1 MSEKPKK
8 VFIVGCAPSRD
19 LVPWDEVKAGKAEA
33 WGVNNL
39 FHSMPLEQYPFTR
52 FFEIHHIDKLEDG
65 TMRRRFDPVFRGQ
78 KVNEYLA
85 GGTHP
90 QTGEHIKGLADLNI
104 PVYMQKL
111 WPEVP
116 NAVVYPLEQ
125 MVAQFGDYF
134 TNTISFELALAITEG
149 FEEIHVYGVDMA
161 VSSKMFLHN
170 EYSQQRPSCEFFLG
184 IAMGKGIK
192 IFIPD
197 TSDLLKTRF
206 MYAYEEPQA
215 HKWQHKT
222 QEMLR
227 TIGQQKA
234 KAINQ
239 KHEMQRKEDQA
250 LGAELA
256 IMEMDK
262 IWQ

>member
-1 MSEKPKK
+1 MTEKPKK

-19 LVPWDEVKAGKAEA
+19 LVPWDEVREGKAEA

-39 FHSMPLEQYPFTR
+39 FHSMPLSKYPFTR
-52 FFEIHHIDKLEDG
+52 WFEIHYMDKTEDG
-65 TMRRRFDPVFRGQ
+65 TIRRRFNPVFRGQ
-78 KVNEYLA
+78 KVNEYFT
-85 GGTHP
+85 GGTAP
-90 QTGEHIKGLADLNI
+90 NGEPIQGLATIGI

-116 NAVVYPLEQ
+116 NGIIYPLEQ
-125 MVAQFGDYF
+125 VVAKFGDYL
-134 TNTISFELALAITEG
+134 TNTVSFELALAILEG

-170 EYSQQRPSCEFFLG
+170 EYSNQRPSCEYFLG
-184 IAMGKGIK
+184 VAKGMGIK
-192 IFIPD
+192 IYIPD

-215 HKWQHKT
+215 HKWQKKT
-222 QEMLR
+222 EQMLQ
-227 TIGQQKA
+227 TIGQQKQ
-234 KAINQ
+234 KAQNVVME
-239 KHEMQRKEDQA
+239 HQRKIDQA

-256 IMEMDK
+256 ITELDR